1 MMTQRT
7 QNKSPLVMAW
17 IGQDD
22 PLRGDSQ
29 MAVGLAKLCAEMTGG
44 VMYMWIRRCLK
55 HTFLWQNITVNVK
68 YWL

>member
-1 MMTQRT
+1 MVD
-7 QNKSPLVMAW
+7 KEKIIKDESPLVMAW

-44 VMYMWIRRCLK
+44 RYVYVDQKMLEV
-55 HTFLWQNITVNVK
+55 Q
-68 YWL
+68 